1 MRSFHFR
8 WKFIA
13 NLTLIDRIGVSCR
26 IKPLIW
32 WNLKCDLKLFPWN
45 CVFSISQKG
54 YKMIIFYWIHIH
66 LIDNFEIVNCVT
78 TWNKMGSYKKYFVF
92 MVAAM
97 VCQKVFSF
105 PLFEENFYSLQHSKC
120 VDNQSHKNNLCN
132 YLKKAMISC
141 YKDVRE
147 YDSRD
152 HWHYIQNCC
161 ATCNEIHKILH
172 ESKMTTVMTTD
183 MTQRSGAAS

>member
-1 MRSFHFR
+1 
-8 WKFIA
+8 
-13 NLTLIDRIGVSCR
+13 
-26 IKPLIW
+26 
-32 WNLKCDLKLFPWN
+32 
-45 CVFSISQKG
+45 
-54 YKMIIFYWIHIH
+54 
-66 LIDNFEIVNCVT
+66 
-78 TWNKMGSYKKYFVF
+78 

-120 VDNQSHKNNLCN
+120 IDNPSHKNNLCN

-141 YKDVRE
+141 YKDERE

-152 HWHYIQNCC
+152 HWYYIQNCC

-183 MTQRSGAAS
+183 MTSEMPTETKTEIATEMTTEMAIETTTEMTTDLTTEMVTEMETEMATE